1 MFTLFSNNNG
11 GVRLLLGI
19 FALIGAAVLVVIDQV
34 IKFLATT
41 YIKPIGTLEIIPGFL
56 DFTYHGNDGAAFG
69 ILSSQTWIFVI
80 ITALVC
86 IALIVGLF
94 VYKKHTTLSRMACAL
109 IIAGGIGN
117 LIDRVF
123 NNGYVID
130 YIHVKFFP
138 PIFNFADCLCFYW
151 CSTVVYLCNFLYRF
165 TSQRIICE
173 EKAKE
178 RKSKA

>member
-41 YIKPIGTLEIIPGFL
+41 YI

-138 PIFNFADCLCFYW
+138 PIFNFADCCV
-151 CSTVVYLCNFLYRF
+151 SIGVVLLFIYVIFCTDSLRKE
-165 TSQRIICE
+165 SSAKKKQKK
-173 EKAKE
+173 EKVKHE
-178 RKSKA
+178 QDHE

>member
-1 MFTLFSNNNG
+1 M
-11 GVRLLLGI
+11 LLGI
-19 FALIGAAVLVVIDQV
+19 FALIGAGVLIVIDQV

-41 YIKPIGTLEIIPGFL
+41 YIKPLGTLEIVPGFL

-86 IALIVGLF
+86 VLLIAGLF
-94 VYKKHTTLSRMACAL
+94 VYKRHTTLSRLACAL

-117 LIDRVF
+117 LIDRIF

-130 YIHVKFFP
+130 YIHIQFFP
-138 PIFNFADCLCFYW
+138 PIFNFADCCVSIGVVLLFIYVIF
-151 CSTVVYLCNFLYRF
+151 STDTLRKQKPRNKHKKE
-165 TSQRIICE
+165 S
-173 EKAKE
+173 EKHE
-178 RKSKA
+178 

>member
-1 MFTLFSNNNG
+1 M
-11 GVRLLLGI
+11 LLGI
-19 FALIGAAVLVVIDQV
+19 FALIGAAVLIVVDQ
-34 IKFLATT
+34 IMKWLATL
-41 YIKPIGTLEIIPGFL
+41 YIKPVGTMEIVPGFL

-86 IALIVGLF
+86 IALVIGLF

-109 IIAGGIGN
+109 IVAGGVGN

-130 YIHVKFFP
+130 FIHIKFFP
-138 PIFNFADCLCFYW
+138 PIFNFADCCV
-151 CSTVVYLCNFLYRF
+151 SIGVVLLFIYVIFHTDTLRRETTGRRKKRN
-165 TSQRIICE
+165 
-173 EKAKE
+173 KE
-178 RKSKA
+178 QP

>member
-11 GVRLLLGI
+11 GVCLLLGI

-80 ITALVC
+80 ITALVS

-130 YIHVKFFP
+130 LSLIH
-138 PIFNFADCLCFYW
+138 I
-151 CSTVVYLCNFLYRF
+151 
-165 TSQRIICE
+165 
-173 EKAKE
+173 
-178 RKSKA
+178 

>member
-56 DFTYHGNDGAAFG
+56 DFTYHGNDGAAFWNF
-69 ILSSQTWIFVI
+69 IQPNLDFCDYYSTCLYCLNCWII
-80 ITALVC
+80 C
-86 IALIVGLF
+86 IQ
-94 VYKKHTTLSRMACAL
+94 KTTTLSRMACAL

-123 NNGYVID
+123 NN
-130 YIHVKFFP
+130 
-138 PIFNFADCLCFYW
+138 W
-151 CSTVVYLCNFLYRF
+151 
-165 TSQRIICE
+165 ICY
-173 EKAKE
+173 
-178 RKSKA
+178 

>member
-1 MFTLFSNNNG
+1 M
-11 GVRLLLGI
+11 LLGI
-19 FALIGAAVLVVIDQV
+19 FALIGAAVLIVVDQ
-34 IKFLATT
+34 IMKWLATL
-41 YIKPIGTLEIIPGFL
+41 YIKPVGTMEIVPGFL

-86 IALIVGLF
+86 IALVIGLF

-109 IIAGGIGN
+109 IVAGGVGN

-130 YIHVKFFP
+130 FIHVKFFP
-138 PIFNFADCLCFYW
+138 PIFNFADCCV
-151 CSTVVYLCNFLYRF
+151 SIGVVLLFIYVIFHTDTLRRETTGTRKKRN
-165 TSQRIICE
+165 
-173 EKAKE
+173 KE
-178 RKSKA
+178 QP